1 MKRAKGLLVSALLAV
16 SALAATAPS
25 VAAQRGSVWSNSD
38 AFTPRCLGFTD
49 RYPQLMYDQANAQFR
64 KLGFASLQGSIGPGF
79 TRAAFLGEVLVDFAV
94 YVHSHGD
101 NYWAPSGRP
110 NVDSGFLQDPG
121 PSRCNTAADIV
132 RSSAVKTA
140 TLDTVYNLVIMSTCW
155 LGSSTSTMPDAFQ
168 IARTKGST
176 EREFYLGYSN
186 STYDSSAYR
195 FEGAFFAYLTGGTPH
210 TRTAASAFAYAMSIG
225 GYAIPDS
232 SNPFT
237 PNWWG
242 SPNYDGTALW

>member
-1 MKRAKGLLVSALLAV
+1 MKRAKALLVSALLAV

-25 VAAQRGSVWSNSD
+25 AAALRGSVWSNSD
-38 AFTPRCLGFTD
+38 AFTARCLGFTD
-49 RYPQLMYDQANAQFR
+49 RYPQLMYDQATTQLK
-64 KLGFASLQGSIGPGF
+64 KLGYSWLGGSIGPGF
-79 TRAAFLGEVLVDFAV
+79 TRAAFLGEVLSDFAV

-101 NYWAPSGRP
+101 NYWAASGRP

-121 PSRCNTAADIV
+121 ASRCNSASDIV
-132 RSSAVKTA
+132 RSSAIKAA
-140 TLDTVYNLVIMSTCW
+140 TLGTPYNLVIMSTCA

-176 EREFYLGYSN
+176 DREFYLGYAN
-186 STYDSSAYR
+186 SVYDSSAYR

-242 SPNYDGTALW
+242 SPNYDGMALW